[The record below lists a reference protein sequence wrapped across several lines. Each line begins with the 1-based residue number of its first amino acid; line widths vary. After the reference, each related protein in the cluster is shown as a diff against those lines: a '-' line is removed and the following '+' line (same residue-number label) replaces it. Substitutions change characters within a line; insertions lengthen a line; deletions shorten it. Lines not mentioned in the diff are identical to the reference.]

1 VRIFLSQNVLRR
13 PVAALAIGLAAL
25 LAGCHGRLGAPDVK
39 VKLVM
44 KKYEFVPPVVR
55 VKQGQVVE
63 LDIETADV
71 QHGLAVPD
79 LGIKEPVRKGQ
90 VTTVL
95 FRADKKGEYPMACYI
110 ICGPGHDDMAGKIV
124 VE

>member
-1 VRIFLSQNVLRR
+1 MTPAPRFYCVLPTVFLL
-13 PVAALAIGLAAL
+13 LF
-25 LAGCHGRLGAPDVK
+25 LAGCNRLGTPDVK

-44 KKYEFVPPVVR
+44 KKYEFDPPVVR

-63 LDIETADV
+63 LDVETADV

-79 LGIKEPVRKGQ
+79 LGIKAPVHKGE
-90 VTTVL
+90 VTQVL
-95 FRADKKGEYPMACYI
+95 FRADKKGEYNMACYI